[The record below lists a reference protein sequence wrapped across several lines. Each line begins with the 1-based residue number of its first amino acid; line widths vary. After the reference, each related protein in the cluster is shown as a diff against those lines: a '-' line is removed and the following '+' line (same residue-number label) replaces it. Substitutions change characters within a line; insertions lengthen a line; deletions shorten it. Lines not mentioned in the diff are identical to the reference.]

1 MTSEEVVLFVDD
13 EANVLSSLQRNLIR
27 EPYRKIF
34 VGSGAE
40 ALAVLAREPVQV
52 IVSDMM
58 MPEMDGPT
66 LLRKVR
72 EGYPDVVRMVLSGTA
87 DVLSMVKAVNTGEI
101 YRYVTKPLDQNS
113 DFRVIVRQALEYAR
127 MRADQ
132 RRLVVDLEMRN
143 QELRQWQERMAREM
157 DVAARLQTRLLSTTP
172 LFAGG
177 YDVRVAYRPSL
188 QIGGDFFDVQE
199 LGPGRMAVCVGD
211 VAGHGVAPSMIAVL
225 LKAIVAD
232 VLRGMA
238 DSPFPSAV
246 CREINRRFREQV
258 SDPDVYAT
266 LCLVFCDTAAAQW
279 RVLNCGHPAPLLL
292 GRVDKDRGM
301 ALFAQG
307 GSLPL
312 GVDARQLD
320 GDLAYCEADEVV
332 VPARP
337 GDVLFLY
344 TDGILESR
352 RASDGATCGLEG
364 IRRVLEAM
372 PSEAV
377 ATDLPARLLDTL
389 AAEGFDLRRDDC
401 CALMVHV
408 LDPANL
414 LLSAEIAADDAAVAA
429 AAVSVAQALRGAG
442 WTDDAMS
449 AVVDQIMQLGRL
461 ARTRDGVQDAARL
474 HVRAAF
480 TGSSCQIVMRGGG
493 RPDTAGI
500 EIPRFGSGIRQIEC
514 FRRGEQNVRAFVAD
528 RR

>member
-1 MTSEEVVLFVDD
+1 MNEQEVVLFVDD

-34 VGSGAE
+34 AGSGAE
-40 ALAVLAREPVQV
+40 ALEVLAREPVQV

-72 EGYPDVVRMVLSGTA
+72 EDYPDMVRMVLSGTA
-87 DVLSMVKAVNTGEI
+87 DVQSMVKAVNTGEI

-172 LFAGG
+172 LFAEGC
-177 YDVRVAYRPSL
+177 DVRVAYRPSL
-188 QIGGDFFDVQE
+188 QIGGDFFDVFD
-199 LGPGRMAVCVGD
+199 LGNGRLAVCVGD

-232 VLRGMA
+232 VLRMMA
-238 DSPFPSAV
+238 DISHPSAV
-246 CREINRRFREQV
+246 CQEINRRFREQV

-266 LCLVFCDTAAAQW
+266 LCLAVLDADAGVW

-292 GRVDKDRGM
+292 AAVDNGRAVAFSARG
-301 ALFAQG
+301 G
-307 GSLPL
+307 LPL
-312 GVDARQLD
+312 GIDARQLE
-320 GDLAYCEADEVV
+320 GPLAYCEGDEVI
-332 VPARP
+332 VPVCP
-337 GDVLFLY
+337 GDRLFLY

-352 RASDGATCGLEG
+352 RVSDGATCGPEG
-364 IRRVLEAM
+364 VRRVLEAM
-372 PSEAV
+372 PPEAV
-377 ATDLPARLLDTL
+377 ALDLSARLLDTL

-408 LDPANL
+408 LNPADRI
-414 LLSAEIAADDAAVAA
+414 LSAEIAAAETAVAET
-429 AAVSVAQALRGAG
+429 AVSVAQALRGAG
-442 WTDDAMS
+442 WPVDAIS
-449 AVVDQIMQLGRL
+449 AVVEQIVMLGRL
-461 ARTRDGVQDAARL
+461 ARTRDGVLDVERL
-474 HVRAAF
+474 QVRVSFA
-480 TGSSCQIVMRGGG
+480 GSSCQVVMRGGG
-493 RPDTAGI
+493 RPDTASI
-500 EIPRFGSGIRQIEC
+500 EIPRCGSGIGQIEC
-514 FRRGEQNVRAFVAD
+514 FRRGEENVRAFVAD
-528 RR
+528 RGC